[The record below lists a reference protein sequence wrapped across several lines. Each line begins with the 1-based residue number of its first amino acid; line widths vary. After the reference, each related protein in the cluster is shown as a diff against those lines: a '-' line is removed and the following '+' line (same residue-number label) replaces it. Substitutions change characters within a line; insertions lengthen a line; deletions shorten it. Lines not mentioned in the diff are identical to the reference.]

1 MPVFLAAHPF
11 RKAAFALLS
20 VTLIT
25 AVSGCSSLGGPSG
38 ASQPVSVQT
47 SSRVPATLPPAPTV
61 AVPASTPVGEKA
73 AQLRADLT
81 RLTGQLDDRQSVL
94 TAIRNGNMENGQL
107 YYALVA
113 AMNARLQV
121 GTTPGNP
128 ILTQQL
134 EQAQTTL
141 DRLNE
146 DVGRLNTLSGLVA
159 GDASRASFIIDATRA
174 AFGISGALDED
185 HQSLAKLLDDANR
198 SQVALDR
205 LLSDI
210 SDDVA
215 RQTTYIANERRN
227 LTALSVAVKNGQPI
241 GGALSGRIQ
250 QAGLGAPVASPSP
263 SGLTSPASAVTRPD
277 GRRPLVVIRFDRPNV
292 AYEQALYNAV
302 SQALERRPDVAFDL
316 VAVSPTRGGAGPAA
330 LAASQARRSA
340 EQVMRSLTDM
350 GLPPN
355 RLSLSSSNS
364 ATADSN
370 EVQLFVR

>member
-25 AVSGCSSLGGPSG
+25 AVSGCSSLNGPSG

-134 EQAQTTL
+134 DQAQTTL

-146 DVGRLNTLSGLVA
+146 DVGRLHTLSGLVA

-215 RQTTYIANERRN
+215 RQSTYIANERRN

-250 QAGLGAPVASPSP
+250 QAGLGVPVTAASP

-316 VAVSPTRGGAGPAA
+316 VAVSPTRGGAGAAA

>member
-250 QAGLGAPVASPSP
+250 QAGLGAPVAAPSP